1 MLITESIL
9 NLIKEV
15 LEVTHSEKEMWEI
28 NIENAANAVAAEY
41 GSEVA
46 KSVFQRYDA
55 HGTYDLSPC
64 YYSEVFADLELIAND
79 N

>member
-1 MLITESIL
+1 
-9 NLIKEV
+9 
-15 LEVTHSEKEMWEI
+15 MWLT
-28 NIENAANAVAAEY
+28 NIENAADAVAAEY

-46 KSVFQRYDA
+46 QSVFQRYDA

-64 YYSEVFADLELIAND
+64 YYSEIFADLELIAND

>member
-1 MLITESIL
+1 MNKIRKKNVAYQHRECRC
-9 NLIKEV
+9 
-15 LEVTHSEKEMWEI
+15 
-28 NIENAANAVAAEY
+28 AVATDY
-41 GSEVA
+41 GSEVV
-46 KSVFQRYDA
+46 KSVFQRYGA